1 MNILSLLTSINC
13 GIHGRE
19 EKEMVRSFELLD
31 LGEDQSMGAGKLL
44 RLYDSNIFQELE
56 RLN

>member
-1 MNILSLLTSINC
+1 M
-13 GIHGRE
+13 G
-19 EKEMVRSFELLD
+19 EKKWEMVRSFELLD

-56 RLN
+56 GLN